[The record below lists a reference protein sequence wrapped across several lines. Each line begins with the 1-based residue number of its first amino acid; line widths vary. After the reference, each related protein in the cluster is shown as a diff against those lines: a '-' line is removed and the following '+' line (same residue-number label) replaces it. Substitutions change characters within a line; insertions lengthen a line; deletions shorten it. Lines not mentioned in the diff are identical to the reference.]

1 MSHVCLYQAT
11 WQNDSIKSSLC
22 ESTPSTTILLFHH
35 ALYTLLRNNNKHDPA
50 LVSGLPV
57 YSWIIDIVISPCGV
71 RGAAFVWVSPSCRI
85 RVGRWCFHINPKVS
99 YIFNLSP
106 SQGHPHKLGPILSK
120 YFQNPLNYWCV
131 PKVLHIN
138 GAYPII
144 AFPKLALNHCR
155 AVYFVEDWWPKVTN

>member
-57 YSWIIDIVISPCGV
+57 YSWIIDIV
-71 RGAAFVWVSPSCRI
+71 
-85 RVGRWCFHINPKVS
+85 
-99 YIFNLSP
+99 L
-106 SQGHPHKLGPILSK
+106 
-120 YFQNPLNYWCV
+120 
-131 PKVLHIN
+131 LHI
-138 GAYPII
+138 
-144 AFPKLALNHCR
+144 
-155 AVYFVEDWWPKVTN
+155 FVLMH